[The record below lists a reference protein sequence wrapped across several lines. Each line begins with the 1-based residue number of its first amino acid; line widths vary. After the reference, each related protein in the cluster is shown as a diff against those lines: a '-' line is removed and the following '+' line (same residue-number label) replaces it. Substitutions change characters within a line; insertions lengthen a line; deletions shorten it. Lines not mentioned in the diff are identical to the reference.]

1 MASGVVVKVAVAIGV
16 VVAVGY
22 PIRQEMQARAAIE
35 HNMINSLDA
44 NDAAALRQWQGSA
57 ESFVAM
63 LYDRC
68 MRAHSGDTVACTRY
82 QMTN

>member
-1 MASGVVVKVAVAIGV
+1 MASGVVRIAIALGV

-22 PIRQEMQARAAIE
+22 PIRQEMQARAAIA
-35 HNMINSLDA
+35 HNLINSLDA

-68 MRAHSGDTVACTRY
+68 MRAHGGDEQACTRY
-82 QMTN
+82 RE